1 MLCLFSCNDKKDANN
16 DNTAVVSK
24 ESNTTILTD
33 EADNETMV
41 SCDESLT
48 TLIRNSNFKSPFKD
62 DITAAVESVKGNT
75 LKVQLIVKSDGGTNT
90 ENTVGWLLIDKVS
103 KKIMDITNDMEN
115 PVNVTYDSQQW
126 NTFINC
132 NNQEKNTTMANSANI
147 EFGDLFNESTVI
159 KFTPAQLNDS
169 DKQITEFKAKL
180 KAYENKYPEND
191 NFNPENLI
199 SLINN
204 EVFANSDF
212 YADSSWLN
220 YFIKKYDVDVMALP
234 QLFETAV
241 TQEDYNAVKVLIS
254 NGYIVSFKQIQLAKT
269 IRTASDNNKLRNKN
283 NKGLDE
289 QGDPIFYVDKN
300 SKIIQIEAL
309 LEQEYKTNTVSDKDG
324 FVNVRKEKNA
334 SSQIVDKINN
344 NEKLEVLDNIGK
356 WWPVRTKNGKEGYI
370 FADKIK

>member
-1 MLCLFSCNDKKDANN
+1 MVCLFSCNDKKEANN
-16 DNTAVVSK
+16 DNTTAISN
-24 ESNTTILTD
+24 ESSNTILAD
-33 EADNETMV
+33 EPGTPVAV

-48 TLIRNSNFKSPFKD
+48 ALIKNSGFKSPFKD
-62 DITAAVESVKGNT
+62 DITAAIESRDGNT
-75 LKVQLIVKSDGGTNT
+75 LKIQLTVKSDGGANP
-90 ENTVGWLLIDKVS
+90 ENTVGWLLINTDS
-103 KKIMDITNDMEN
+103 KKIMDITNDIQN
-115 PVNVTYDSQQW
+115 PVNITYDLQQW
-126 NTFINC
+126 NIFINC
-132 NNQEKNTTMANSANI
+132 NKQKKNTNMVNTANI
-147 EFGDLFNESTVI
+147 EFGDLFNEGTVI
-159 KFTPAQLNDS
+159 RFTPAQLNDS
-169 DKQITEFKAKL
+169 DSQIAEFKARL
-180 KAYENKYPEND
+180 KAFENKYPASA
-191 NFNPENLI
+191 NFNPENLTA
-199 SLINN
+199 LINN

-212 YADSSWLN
+212 YVDSSWLN
-220 YFIKKYDVDVMALP
+220 YFIKRYDVDVMALP

-254 NGYIVSFKQIQLAKT
+254 NGYIVSYKQIQLAKT

-289 QGDPIFYVDKN
+289 QGDPVFYVDKN

-344 NEKLEVLDNIGK
+344 NEKVEILDNTGK
-356 WWPVRTKNGKEGYI
+356 WWPARTKNGKEGYI